1 MGLLFNRHIKKARFN
16 LVDTNTDL
24 SRLPYTVIV
33 DLKERVLSFRL
44 WGSKSEPFA
53 LPFDSITKCDAYFDT
68 YDEEKKAWLGRTVAG
83 GLIAGKTGAII
94 GATTAGTKSKR
105 KMRFC
110 IDVSFLGGVKFISF
124 VAEQDSPSAPGVVA
138 ALFKEFA
145 SPERNSIF
153 R

>member
-1 MGLLFNRHIKKARFN
+1 MGLLFNKHIKKARFN

-24 SRLPYTVIV
+24 SRLPYTVTV
-33 DLKERVLSFRL
+33 DLKERVLSFNL
-44 WGSKSEPFA
+44 WGSKATPFS
-53 LPFDSITKCDAYFDT
+53 LPFDSISKCDAYYDT

-94 GATTAGTKSKR
+94 GATTAGTKTKR
-105 KMRFC
+105 KLRFC
-110 IDVSFLGGVKFISF
+110 IDVSFLGGTKYISF

-138 ALFKEFA
+138 ALYKEFA